1 MGNDDI
7 DVWLGLDVGKQS
19 HHACALDRHGKRI
32 VDKPLGQDEAQIR
45 ELLACLGGHGNVLLV
60 VDQPNTIG
68 SLPLAVA
75 RDMGVAVGYLP
86 GSAMRKAAQLL
97 PGDAKTDARDAYVI
111 AFTALHMPDTLR
123 DAGSDDETMAR
134 LKVLAGFDDDL
145 AFECN
150 RQINRLRSLLLQIH
164 PAFERALKGDRITRD
179 TTLALLEH
187 YGGPT
192 GMRRSGRTRVGKWA
206 KSAGLRRCDGIIDD
220 LFDAIGQQNVTVA
233 GTQAVEEIVPVLA
246 SRIRQLREQREQ
258 LAAKVETLLED
269 HPLLTVLTS
278 MPGIAVRTAS
288 QILLAISG
296 DITRF
301 NSAAHLAAYAGIAP
315 VTRRSGT
322 SIRGEHPARGGNK
335 RLKNALWQTSFIA
348 AFHDPENHAYYQR
361 KRNEGKR
368 HNAAIICLARRRCNV
383 IYSML
388 KNATLY
394 QPMHLTA

>member
-1 MGNDDI
+1 
-7 DVWLGLDVGKQS
+7 
-19 HHACALDRHGKRI
+19 
-32 VDKPLGQDEAQIR
+32 
-45 ELLACLGGHGNVLLV
+45 
-60 VDQPNTIG
+60 
-68 SLPLAVA
+68 
-75 RDMGVAVGYLP
+75 MGVAVGYLP

-123 DAGSDDETMAR
+123 DDETMAR

-192 GMRRSGRTRVGKWA
+192 GMRRSSRTRVGKWA

-278 MPGIAVRTAS
+278 MPAIAVRTAS

-301 NSAAHLAAYAGIAP
+301 NSAAYLAAYAGIAP

-322 SIRGEHPARGGNK
+322 SIRGEHPARGGDK

-348 AFHDPENHAYYQR
+348 RSTIPKATSTT
-361 KRNEGKR
+361 
-368 HNAAIICLARRRCNV
+368 NA
-383 IYSML
+383 
-388 KNATLY
+388 NATKANATT
-394 QPMHLTA
+394 QPSSASHDDAATSSTACSRTQPSTSMHLAA

>member
-1 MGNDDI
+1 
-7 DVWLGLDVGKQS
+7 
-19 HHACALDRHGKRI
+19 
-32 VDKPLGQDEAQIR
+32 
-45 ELLACLGGHGNVLLV
+45 
-60 VDQPNTIG
+60 
-68 SLPLAVA
+68 
-75 RDMGVAVGYLP
+75 
-86 GSAMRKAAQLL
+86 MRKAAQLL

-134 LKVLAGFDDDL
+134 LKALSGFDEDL
-145 AFECN
+145 AWECN

-164 PAFERALKGDRITRD
+164 PAFERALKCDRIMRD

-220 LFDAIGQQNVTVA
+220 LFDAIGPQNVTVA
-233 GTQAVEEIVPVLA
+233 GTQAVEEIAPILA
-246 SRIRQLREQREQ
+246 SRIRQLRQQREQ
-258 LAAKVETLLED
+258 LVAKVETLLED
-269 HPLLTVLTS
+269 HPLLAVPAS

-301 NSAAHLAAYAGIAP
+301 KSAAHLAAYAGIAP

-322 SIRGEHPARGGNK
+322 SIRGEHPARGGSK
-335 RLKNALWQTSFIA
+335 RLKNALWQTVFIA

-361 KRNEGKR
+361 KGNEGKR
-368 HNAAIICLARRRCNV
+368 HNGSSHLPRATTLQRHLQHAQKRNPLPAHAPRSLNRQPPPTGR
-383 IYSML
+383 SM
-388 KNATLY
+388 
-394 QPMHLTA
+394 P

>member
-206 KSAGLRRCDGIIDD
+206 KSAGLRRCGGIIDD
-220 LFDAIGQQNVTVA
+220 LFDAIDQ
-233 GTQAVEEIVPVLA
+233 
-246 SRIRQLREQREQ
+246 
-258 LAAKVETLLED
+258 
-269 HPLLTVLTS
+269 
-278 MPGIAVRTAS
+278 
-288 QILLAISG
+288 
-296 DITRF
+296 
-301 NSAAHLAAYAGIAP
+301 
-315 VTRRSGT
+315 
-322 SIRGEHPARGGNK
+322 
-335 RLKNALWQTSFIA
+335 
-348 AFHDPENHAYYQR
+348 
-361 KRNEGKR
+361 
-368 HNAAIICLARRRCNV
+368 
-383 IYSML
+383 
-388 KNATLY
+388 
-394 QPMHLTA
+394 

>member
-1 MGNDDI
+1 
-7 DVWLGLDVGKQS
+7 
-19 HHACALDRHGKRI
+19 
-32 VDKPLGQDEAQIR
+32 
-45 ELLACLGGHGNVLLV
+45 
-60 VDQPNTIG
+60 
-68 SLPLAVA
+68 
-75 RDMGVAVGYLP
+75 
-86 GSAMRKAAQLL
+86 
-97 PGDAKTDARDAYVI
+97 
-111 AFTALHMPDTLR
+111 
-123 DAGSDDETMAR
+123 
-134 LKVLAGFDDDL
+134 
-145 AFECN
+145 
-150 RQINRLRSLLLQIH
+150 
-164 PAFERALKGDRITRD
+164 
-179 TTLALLEH
+179 
-187 YGGPT
+187 
-192 GMRRSGRTRVGKWA
+192 MRRSGRSVGEWD
-206 KSAGLRRCDGIIDD
+206 KSAGLRRCGGIIDD
-220 LFDAIGQQNVTVA
+220 LFDAIGQQSVTVA
-233 GTQAVEEIVPVLA
+233 GTQSVEEIVPVLA

-258 LAAKVETLLED
+258 LAAKVEALLED

-348 AFHDPENHAYYQR
+348 AFHDPESHAYCQR

-368 HNAAIICLARRRCNV
+368 HNAAVICLARRRCNV

-394 QPMHLTA
+394 QPMHLAA